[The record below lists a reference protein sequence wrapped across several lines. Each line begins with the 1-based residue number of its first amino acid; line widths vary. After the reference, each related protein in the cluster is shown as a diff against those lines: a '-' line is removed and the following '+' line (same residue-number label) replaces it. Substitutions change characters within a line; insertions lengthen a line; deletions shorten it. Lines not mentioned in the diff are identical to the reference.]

1 MQEKMAVVAPVP
13 EAEKIL
19 VAYGGELMNNLI
31 LVVLMA
37 CGGLAVAVQP
47 SVNARLAQKTGSLE
61 SSLIS
66 FAVGTLA
73 LLAVVIIFG
82 RGNLRAA
89 GTATWWE
96 LTGGFLGAYFVTMT
110 IITVP
115 RIGTAAVMAIV
126 IAGQLTTGVL
136 LDQFGAFG
144 LRQIPLTPLRG
155 AGILLLCIGASLVI
169 RK

>member
-1 MQEKMAVVAPVP
+1 
-13 EAEKIL
+13 
-19 VAYGGELMNNLI
+19 MNNLL
-31 LVVLMA
+31 LVLLMA

-47 SVNARLAQKTGSLE
+47 SINARLAQKVGSFE

-73 LLAVVIIFG
+73 MLAVVMIFG
-82 RGNLRAA
+82 RGSLRSV
-89 GTATWWE
+89 GSATWWE

-110 IITVP
+110 IFAVP
-115 RIGTAAVMAIV
+115 RLGTAAVMAIV
-126 IAGQLTTGVL
+126 IAGQLVTGAL

-144 LRQIPLTPLRG
+144 LRQVPLTPLRG
-155 AGILLLCIGASLVI
+155 IGILLLCLGAGLVL